1 MCIRDRLQSEL
12 DEFRE
17 ELSGKQSKF
26 AALSA
31 KTEATKSDV
40 GRLKGDLDLNEKEQ
54 KDLQKTLKQ
63 ETQNSTK
70 LDKEL
75 RKLRKEE
82 QTKFKQLKGLRD
94 SRDKLHDILTELKSQ
109 HSTNQELKRSRK
121 LL

>member
-1 MCIRDRLQSEL
+1 MN
-12 DEFRE
+12 
-17 ELSGKQSKF
+17 SGKNYQRKQSKF

-63 ETQNSTK
+63 ETQSSAK

-75 RKLRKEE
+75 ESYEKKNKLN
-82 QTKFKQLKGLRD
+82 
-94 SRDKLHDILTELKSQ
+94 SS
-109 HSTNQELKRSRK
+109 N
-121 LL
+121 